1 MSGIIVYSFYIY
13 FKNYG
18 SVYIFGTLF
27 NLVNH
32 SLQASMSLL
41 ASSTTD
47 DIWMLMPPTKLAE
60 NMVISLFAYNLQ
72 CAEIHF

>member
-41 ASSTTD
+41 ASSVYD
-47 DIWMLMPPTKLAE
+47 DIFTEIPPTKFAE
-60 NMVISLFAYNLQ
+60 NTVISLFAYNLQ